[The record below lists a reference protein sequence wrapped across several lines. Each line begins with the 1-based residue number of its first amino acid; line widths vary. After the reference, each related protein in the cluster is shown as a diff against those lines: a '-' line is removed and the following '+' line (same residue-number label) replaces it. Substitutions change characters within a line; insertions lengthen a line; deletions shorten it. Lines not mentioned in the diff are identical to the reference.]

1 MSDVTCCERR
11 PLFNLYIITCRP
23 LSPFAAE
30 VTGVHRRRLYLHHQ
44 LVPSDSLRGVLVS
57 FIAFLRMLH
66 QLLVVSHNIRWFD
79 GPLLGRV
86 LDKLDIRTQFRSSVS
101 GCVDTLRLAEKL
113 LNLPQSA
120 ELPARDSGQRAAGCE
135 LQGP

>member
-1 MSDVTCCERR
+1 MSDVTCCEWR
-11 PLFNLYIITCRP
+11 PLFNLYITTCRP
-23 LSPFAAE
+23 LYPLAAE

-44 LVPSDSLRGVLVS
+44 LVPTDSLRGVLVS

-66 QLLVVSHNIRWFD
+66 QSLVVIRWFD

-86 LDKLDIRTQFRSSVS
+86 LDKLDIRTQLQSSVS
-101 GCVDTLRLAEKL
+101 GCVDTLRLAEEL

-120 ELPARDSGQRAAGCE
+120 ELPAGDSGQRAAGCE